1 MPMIPHRRQNHR
13 PNGYVL
19 LDSAWAQR
27 LGVQRT
33 GGLYRIS
40 RRDLAHRLAR
50 LSATLPLADRTHGG
64 IRGLTINE
72 PQRDDIAGLAHDS
85 HVVGFYETDAHLADT
100 VRDFLTPGLHAG
112 AAAIVVA
119 TAYHRDLFGRV
130 LTEAGIDLSEA
141 QRCGRY
147 VALDASEALSTFMVG
162 SMPDAARFE
171 ATVGSL
177 ISRAADGPREV
188 RIYGEMVAVPQGQDN
203 VAAAIAVE
211 DFWNHL
217 ATRHLFSL
225 FCAYPISAFDTDVS
239 TEPFRTICDQ
249 HSTMISTVR

>member
-72 PQRDDIAGLAHDS
+72 PQHGIAGLAHDS

-141 QRCGRY
+141 Q
-147 VALDASEALSTFMVG
+147 
-162 SMPDAARFE
+162 
-171 ATVGSL
+171 
-177 ISRAADGPREV
+177 
-188 RIYGEMVAVPQGQDN
+188 
-203 VAAAIAVE
+203 
-211 DFWNHL
+211 
-217 ATRHLFSL
+217 
-225 FCAYPISAFDTDVS
+225 
-239 TEPFRTICDQ
+239 
-249 HSTMISTVR
+249 